1 MSTSFR
7 VEHASRSS
15 QIGMAGFV
23 IALVALAAAPAWGG
37 RDDLRLLSE
46 VYAYVALASLWN
58 LLAGYAGLVSV
69 GQQAYVGLGGYVLF
83 AATILFGMHPLVAV
97 PVAGVIAALV
107 ALPVAGLMF
116 RLRGHYFAIGT
127 WVIAEVFRLISSQI
141 SALGG
146 GSGISLPAGMVT
158 SMASSRQMREFL
170 IYWVALALVVL
181 VLAAIVLLL
190 RSRYGLALTAIRDNE
205 LAARSN
211 GVDVTRTKLVV
222 YILTAFGTAMVG
234 ALIFLQKLRI
244 SPDTAFS
251 VNDWTAFVIFITVI
265 GGIGRVEGP
274 IIGTIVFFLLRQTL
288 ADLGSLYLL
297 MLGAVAIAV
306 MLFAPKG
313 IWGLLV
319 ERFGW
324 QLLPL
329 ERRLRLAADA
339 RTT

>member
-1 MSTSFR
+1 MSAAFH
-7 VEHASRSS
+7 VEHATRASR
-15 QIGMAGFV
+15 IGS
-23 IALVALAAAPAWGG
+23 ALFAILLLVLAAAPAWGG

-46 VYAYVALASLWN
+46 IYAYVALASLWN

-83 AATILFGMHPLVAV
+83 ASTILAGVHPLLAV
-97 PVAGVIAALV
+97 PMAGLIAAIV

-127 WVIAEVFRLISSQI
+127 WVVAEVFRLISSQI
-141 SALGG
+141 SELGG
-146 GSGISLPAGMVT
+146 GSGISVPAGIVIA
-158 SMASSRQMREFL
+158 MASSRQMREFL
-170 IYWVALALVVL
+170 IYWVALALVVV

-211 GVDVTRTKLVV
+211 GIDVRSTKLVV
-222 YILTAFGTAMVG
+222 YVLTAFGTAMVG

-297 MLGAVAIAV
+297 MLGAVAIVV
-306 MLFAPKG
+306 MLLAPKG
-313 IWGLLV
+313 IWGV
-319 ERFGW
+319 VAERYGW

-329 ERRLRLAADA
+329 ERRLRFAADA
-339 RTT
+339 RTS

>member
-1 MSTSFR
+1 MSTPFR
-7 VEHASRSS
+7 VEHATRSS
-15 QIGMAGFV
+15 HVGMVLCAVGF
-23 IALVALAAAPAWGG
+23 LVLAAAPAWGG

-46 VYAYVALASLWN
+46 IYAYVALASLWN

-83 AATILFGMHPLVAV
+83 ASTILAGVHPLVAV
-97 PVAGVIAALV
+97 PLAGVIAGVV

-127 WVIAEVFRLISSQI
+127 WVVAEVFRLISSQI

-146 GSGISLPAGMVT
+146 GSGISLPAGIVT
-158 SMASSRQMREFL
+158 AMTSSRQMREFL
-170 IYWVALALVVL
+170 IYWVALALVVV

-306 MLFAPKG
+306 MLMAPKG
-313 IWGLLV
+313 IWGLIA

-329 ERRLRLAADA
+329 ERRLRFAADA
-339 RTT
+339 RTN